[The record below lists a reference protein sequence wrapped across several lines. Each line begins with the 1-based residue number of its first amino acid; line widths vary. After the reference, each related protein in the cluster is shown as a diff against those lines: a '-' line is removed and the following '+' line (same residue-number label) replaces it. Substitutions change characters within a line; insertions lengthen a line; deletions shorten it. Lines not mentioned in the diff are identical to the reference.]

1 MTRTLD
7 MVVPPTGEALDAA
20 RLVAWIVTPG
30 QAFKAGD
37 VLVEIETDKSI
48 IEVPAHD
55 DGIMLEHLVAV
66 DGIVNAD
73 TVIARVEMEGEVPPG
88 SGTSAAQ
95 TPSVAASAG
104 GASVATHLP
113 PAAHATSQPAPQ
125 SVSQS
130 THPTHSAQP
139 GARKFATPAARRVAA
154 ERGIALDALQGTGPN
169 GRVTVA
175 DVGEGSHR
183 AGAMGAE
190 GMRARGPAGDKREGW
205 AATRHGD
212 VRYSVWEGSGPGS
225 QTAVLI
231 HGMFGD
237 RDAWASLAHA
247 LNRGGLR
254 VLAMDLPCHG
264 ATRSQAARFEQVVDA
279 VADTVASQCAGPLTL
294 IGHSFGA
301 AVAARA
307 ASRPGMDVSALILI
321 APVGLGTEID
331 QGFLTGMTHAATNEA
346 VQRELQKLTVTGMTP
361 SGNFIDALR
370 QSTQARREPLIE
382 LCREVGWNG
391 VQQLNIVPDLANL
404 SSRCTL
410 IHGRRDAVI
419 PWRHAL
425 NAPPRTAL
433 HLLPDAGHMP
443 QWEAGKLVADIVLD
457 ALAAAR

>member
-20 RLVAWIVTPG
+20 RLVAWIVAPG
-30 QAFKAGD
+30 QAFKTGD

-55 DGIMLEHLVAV
+55 DGVMVEHLVAV
-66 DGIVNAD
+66 DGLVNAD
-73 TVIARVEMEGEVPPG
+73 TVIARVQMEGE
-88 SGTSAAQ
+88 A
-95 TPSVAASAG
+95 VAASAG
-104 GASVATHLP
+104 GAAAQSAAAKPADVADAAAAAAVVAP
-113 PAAHATSQPAPQ
+113 PAAPPAARTPAA
-125 SVSQS
+125 SPSLA
-130 THPTHSAQP
+130 HPVAQP
-139 GARKFATPAARRVAA
+139 SVDRKFATPAARRVAA
-154 ERGIALDALQGTGPN
+154 ERGIALDAVAGTGPN

-175 DVGEGSHR
+175 DVGQASAGGQGS
-183 AGAMGAE
+183 MQ
-190 GMRARGPAGDKREGW
+190 ARGAPGEKREAW
-205 AATRHGD
+205 ANTRHGE
-212 VRYSVWEGSGPGS
+212 VRFTVWEGGRPGS

-247 LNRGGLR
+247 LSRAGLR

-264 ATRSQAARFEQVVDA
+264 ATRSQATRFEHIVDA
-279 VADTVASQCAGPLTL
+279 VADTVASQCIGPVNL

-307 ASRPGMDVSALILI
+307 ASRPGMAVDSLVLI

-331 QGFLTGMTHAATNEA
+331 QSFLTGMTHAGTNEA
-346 VQRELQKLTVTGMTP
+346 AQRELQKLTVSGMTP

-391 VQQLNIVPDLANL
+391 VQQLSIAADLISL
-404 SSRCTL
+404 QCRCTL

-425 NAPPRTAL
+425 NAPARTAL
-433 HLLPDAGHMP
+433 HLLPDTGHMP
-443 QWEAGKLVADIVLD
+443 QWEAGKLVADIVLG
-457 ALAAAR
+457 AMARP

>member
-20 RLVAWIVTPG
+20 RLVAWIVAPG
-30 QAFKAGD
+30 QAFKTGD

-55 DGIMLEHLVAV
+55 DGIMVEHLVAV

-73 TVIARVEMEGEVPPG
+73 TVIARVQMEGEAAPAASVAG
-88 SGTSAAQ
+88 VAAQ
-95 TPSVAASAG
+95 SVAAAP
-104 GASVATHLP
+104 ADAAAAARA
-113 PAAHATSQPAPQ
+113 PAASPSLA
-125 SVSQS
+125 
-130 THPTHSAQP
+130 HPFAQP
-139 GARKFATPAARRVAA
+139 SGERKFATPAARRVAA
-154 ERGIALDALQGTGPN
+154 ERGVALDAVAGSGPN

-175 DVGEGSHR
+175 DVGQASASGQGS
-183 AGAMGAE
+183 MQ
-190 GMRARGPAGDKREGW
+190 ARGAPGDTREAW
-205 AATRHGD
+205 ASTRHGE
-212 VRYSVWEGSGPGS
+212 VRFTVWEGIRPDS

-247 LNRGGLR
+247 LSRGGLR

-264 ATRSQAARFEQVVDA
+264 ATRSQATRFEHIVDA
-279 VADTVASQCAGPLTL
+279 VADTIASQCAGPVNL

-307 ASRPGMDVSALILI
+307 ASRPGMAVDSLVLI

-331 QGFLTGMTHAATNEA
+331 QSFLTGMTHAGTNEA
-346 VQRELQKLTVTGMTP
+346 VQRELRKLTVSGMTP

-370 QSTQARREPLIE
+370 QATQARREPLIE

-391 VQQLNIVPDLANL
+391 VQQLSIAADLAGL
-404 SSRCTL
+404 QCRCTL

-425 NAPPRTAL
+425 NAPARTAL

-443 QWEAGKLVADIVLD
+443 QWEAGKLVADIVLE
-457 ALAAAR
+457 ALTRRAPASPYAC

>member
-20 RLVAWIVTPG
+20 RLVAWIVAPG
-30 QAFKAGD
+30 QAFKTGD

-55 DGIMLEHLVAV
+55 DGIMVEHLVAV

-73 TVIARVEMEGEVPPG
+73 TVIARIQMEGEAPLKSQPQSASASPSGTQVPPA
-88 SGTSAAQ
+88 SPTPAPAAAQ
-95 TPSVAASAG
+95 PVRP
-104 GASVATHLP
+104 VQP
-113 PAAHATSQPAPQ
+113 AHALPSG
-125 SVSQS
+125 V
-130 THPTHSAQP
+130 
-139 GARKFATPAARRVAA
+139 RKFSTPAARRVAA
-154 ERGIALDALQGTGPN
+154 ERGIALDGVEGSGPN

-175 DVGEGSHR
+175 DLGQ
-183 AGAMGAE
+183 AGTSGQDRMQLRGAQ
-190 GMRARGPAGDKREGW
+190 GDKREGW
-205 AATRHGD
+205 ATTPHGD
-212 VRYSVWEGSGPGS
+212 VRFTVWEASSPDS

-247 LNRGGLR
+247 LSRAGLR

-264 ATRSQAARFEQVVDA
+264 ATRSQATRFEQVVDA
-279 VADTVASQCAGPLTL
+279 VVDTVTSQCGGPVTL

-307 ASRPGMDVSALILI
+307 ASRPGMAVDGLILI
-321 APVGLGTEID
+321 APVGLGTEIN
-331 QGFLTGMTHAATNEA
+331 QSFLTGMAYAGTNEA
-346 VQRELQKLTVTGMTP
+346 AQRELQKLTVSGMTP

-382 LCREVGWNG
+382 LCREASWDG
-391 VQQLNIVPDLANL
+391 VQQLSIVEDLNHLAC
-404 SSRCTL
+404 RCTL

-443 QWEAGKLVADIVLD
+443 QWEAAKLVADIVLD

>member
-20 RLVAWIVTPG
+20 RLVAWIVAPG
-30 QAFKAGD
+30 QAFKTGD

-55 DGIMLEHLVAV
+55 DGIMVEHLVAV

-73 TVIARVEMEGEVPPG
+73 TVIARVQMEGEA
-88 SGTSAAQ
+88 S
-95 TPSVAASAG
+95 AASAG
-104 GASVATHLP
+104 GGAAQSAAATPADAAAAVAAAAVAAAAAARALAASP
-113 PAAHATSQPAPQ
+113 PLAHPAVQPLAE
-125 SVSQS
+125 
-130 THPTHSAQP
+130 
-139 GARKFATPAARRVAA
+139 RKFATPAARRVAA
-154 ERGIALDALQGTGPN
+154 ERGIALDAVAGTGPN

-175 DVGEGSHR
+175 DVGQASASGRDS
-183 AGAMGAE
+183 ML
-190 GMRARGPAGDKREGW
+190 ARGAPGEKREDW
-205 AATRHGD
+205 ASTRHGE
-212 VRYSVWEGSGPGS
+212 VRFTVWEGSRPDA

-247 LNRGGLR
+247 LSRAGLR

-264 ATRSQAARFEQVVDA
+264 ATRSQATRFEQIVDA
-279 VADTVASQCAGPLTL
+279 VADTVASQCVGPVNL

-307 ASRPGMDVSALILI
+307 ASRPGMAVDSLVLI

-331 QGFLTGMTHAATNEA
+331 QSFLTGMTHAGTNEA
-346 VQRELQKLTVTGMTP
+346 AQRELQKLTVSGMTP

-391 VQQLNIVPDLANL
+391 VQQLSIAADLASL
-404 SSRCTL
+404 QCRCTL

-419 PWRHAL
+419 PWRNAL
-425 NAPPRTAL
+425 NAPARTAL

-443 QWEAGKLVADIVLD
+443 QWEAGKLVADIVLE
-457 ALAAAR
+457 AVVPR

>member
-20 RLVAWIVTPG
+20 RLVAWIVAPG
-30 QAFKAGD
+30 QAFKTGD

-55 DGIMLEHLVAV
+55 DGIMVEHLVAV

-73 TVIARVEMEGEVPPG
+73 TVIARVQMEGEAAAASVG
-88 SGTSAAQ
+88 GVTAQSAAA
-95 TPSVAASAG
+95 TPAAAAPAVAAA
-104 GASVATHLP
+104 AVAA
-113 PAAHATSQPAPQ
+113 PAAAPAASPPLAHPAVQP
-125 SVSQS
+125 
-130 THPTHSAQP
+130 SAE
-139 GARKFATPAARRVAA
+139 RKFATPAARRVAA
-154 ERGIALDALQGTGPN
+154 ERGIALDGVAGTGPN

-175 DVGEGSHR
+175 DVGQASASGRDS
-183 AGAMGAE
+183 ML
-190 GMRARGPAGDKREGW
+190 ARGAPGEKREAW
-205 AATRHGD
+205 ASTRHGE
-212 VRYSVWEGSGPGS
+212 VRFTVWEGSRPDS
-225 QTAVLI
+225 LTAVLI

-247 LNRGGLR
+247 LSRAGLR

-264 ATRSQAARFEQVVDA
+264 ATRSLATRFEHIVDA
-279 VADTVASQCAGPLTL
+279 VADTVASQCIGPVNL

-307 ASRPGMDVSALILI
+307 ASRPGMAVDSLVLI

-331 QGFLTGMTHAATNEA
+331 QSFLTGMTHAGTNEA
-346 VQRELQKLTVTGMTP
+346 AQRELQKLTVSGMTP

-370 QSTQARREPLIE
+370 QGTQARREPLIE

-391 VQQLNIVPDLANL
+391 VQQLSIAADLASL
-404 SSRCTL
+404 QCRCTL

-425 NAPPRTAL
+425 NAPARTAL

-443 QWEAGKLVADIVLD
+443 QWEAGKLVADIVLE
-457 ALAAAR
+457 AVVPR

>member
-73 TVIARVEMEGEVPPG
+73 TVIARVQMEAEAPFA
-88 SGTSAAQ
+88 SATSAAQ
-95 TPSVAASAG
+95 TPSVVESAG
-104 GASVATHLP
+104 GAPAAMPSP
-113 PAAHATSQPAPQ
+113 PAALAASQPA
-125 SVSQS
+125 SQS
-130 THPTHSAQP
+130 THPTHAAQP

-154 ERGIALDALQGTGPN
+154 ERGIALDAVQGTGPN

-190 GMRARGPAGDKREGW
+190 GMQARGLAGDKREGW

-212 VRYSVWEGSGPGS
+212 VRYSVWEGSGSGS
-225 QTAVLI
+225 QTAALI

>member
-1 MTRTLD
+1 MTRMLD

-55 DGIMLEHLVAV
+55 DGVMVEHLVAV

-73 TVIARVEMEGEVPPG
+73 TVIARIQMEGEAAPAQAPRAAA
-88 SGTSAAQ
+88 AAQ
-95 TPSVAASAG
+95 SASATPA
-104 GASVATHLP
+104 GAVHGDA
-113 PAAHATSQPAPQ
+113 PAATPALPASKPALQPTEA
-125 SVSQS
+125 V
-130 THPTHSAQP
+130 AP
-139 GARKFATPAARRVAA
+139 GARKFTTPAARRVAA
-154 ERGIALDALQGTGPN
+154 ERGIALDLVQGSGPN

-175 DVGEGSHR
+175 DLGQ
-183 AGAMGAE
+183 AGMDGQD
-190 GMRARGPAGDKREGW
+190 RIQARGTPGDKREAW

-212 VRYSVWEGSGPGS
+212 VRFTLWEGSRGDS

-247 LNRGGLR
+247 LSRAGLR
-254 VLAMDLPCHG
+254 VLVMDLPCHG
-264 ATRSQAARFEQVVDA
+264 ATRSQATHFEHVVDT
-279 VADTVASQCAGPLTL
+279 VADTVTAQCNGSVTL

-307 ASRPGMDVSALILI
+307 ASRPGMTVDGLILI

-331 QGFLTGMTHAATNEA
+331 QSFLTGMTHAGTNEA
-346 VQRELQKLTVTGMTP
+346 AQRELQKLTVSGMTP

-382 LCREVGWNG
+382 LCRAVGWNG
-391 VQQLNIVPDLANL
+391 VQQLSIVADLDNL
-404 SSRCTL
+404 ACRCTL
-410 IHGRRDAVI
+410 IHGRRDTVI

-457 ALAAAR
+457 AVAAVR